1 MRENVM
7 NGWRFTCVALGCL
20 ITLCACAVGP
30 DYKGPSST
38 ISHAA
43 QPPAFRRVGTVKT
56 DESQPPAA
64 RWWLALNDAELTHL
78 IETAFQNSPNVRAA
92 QSRLR
97 QARAAL
103 REQQRKEL
111 PTSSAAAVYL
121 RARTPALGS
130 LAGQNQS
137 DNTDSGSAGHSTL
150 SLYDVGFDATWELD
164 IFGGT
169 RRAIEAARAQA
180 QASQA
185 DLDDLHVSMAAEVAQ
200 TYIALR
206 DQQQRLA
213 LSRRSAEAESQ
224 ILDFTQQ
231 RRARGAASEADLEKL
246 HVQLE
251 TTRGTL
257 IPLQAQIEASLNSLA
272 VLTGAEPGAL
282 DTELAA
288 AGPLP
293 EVPAAVAIGDPTSML
308 RRRPDIRAAERALA
322 SANAKIGTEVAN
334 YFPKVNFLG
343 DIGWGSSGSHGLL
356 DSRNLTLVAAP
367 ILQWNVLD
375 FGRTRARIVQAEGAR
390 DEDAAKYEMTV
401 LSALEDAETSLSRFG
416 RQRDSVLSLA
426 RISTSAGRSYA
437 LTEQRYKAGVA
448 SMIDLLDSERTRLD
462 AQQNEIQGRAQL
474 VQHYASLQ
482 KSLGLGWE

>member
-1 MRENVM
+1 MRGDVM
-7 NGWRFTCVALGCL
+7 NGWGFTSVALGCL
-20 ITLCACAVGP
+20 SMLSACAVGP
-30 DYKGPSST
+30 DYKGPSSA
-38 ISHAA
+38 ISHAT
-43 QPPAFRRVGTVKT
+43 QPPAFRRVGTVTT

-64 RWWLALNDAELTHL
+64 RWWLALNDAELSHL

-97 QARAAL
+97 QARAAF

-111 PTSSAAAVYL
+111 PTSSATAVYL
-121 RARTPALGS
+121 RARTPPLGS
-130 LAGQNQS
+130 LTGGDQ
-137 DNTDSGSAGHSTL
+137 DGGGHSTL
-150 SLYDVGFDATWELD
+150 SFYDVGFDATWELD

-185 DLDDLHVSMAAEVAQ
+185 DLDDLHVSLAAEVAQ
-200 TYIALR
+200 TYIELR

-213 LSRRSAEAESQ
+213 LSKRSAEIESQ

-257 IPLQAQIEASLNSLA
+257 IPLQAQIEASLNSVA

-293 EVPAAVAIGDPTSML
+293 EVPAAVAIGDPASML

-322 SANAKIGTEVAN
+322 SSNAKIGSEVAN

-343 DIGWGSSGSHGLL
+343 DIGWGSTAGHGLL
-356 DSRNLTLVAAP
+356 DSSNLTLVAAP

-426 RISTSAGRSYA
+426 RIATSAGRSYS
-437 LTEQRYKAGVA
+437 LTEQRYEAGVA

-474 VQHYASLQ
+474 VQNYASLQ

>member
-1 MRENVM
+1 MHGKAM
-7 NGWRFTCVALGCL
+7 NASRFIAMGCL
-20 ITLCACAVGP
+20 AVLSACAVGP
-30 DYKGPSST
+30 DYKGPAPST
-38 ISHAA
+38 SHAQ
-43 QPPAFRRVGTVKT
+43 QPQAFRRVGTVKT
-56 DESQPPAA
+56 DDSQPPAA

-78 IETAFQNSPNVRAA
+78 IDTAFQNSPNVRAA

-103 REQQRKEL
+103 REQQKKEL
-111 PTSSAAAVYL
+111 PSSSATAAYL
-121 RARTPALGS
+121 KARLPDIGS
-130 LAGQNQS
+130 LTGS
-137 DNTDSGSAGHSTL
+137 SDSGGGGHSTIDF
-150 SLYDVGFDATWELD
+150 YNVGFDATWELD
-164 IFGGT
+164 IFGGQ

-200 TYIALR
+200 AYIELR
-206 DQQQRLA
+206 DQQQRLV
-213 LSRRSAEAESQ
+213 LSKRAAEIESQ
-224 ILDFTQQ
+224 ILDFTEQ
-231 RRARGAASEADLEKL
+231 RRARGTASEADLERL
-246 HVQLE
+246 RVQLE

-282 DTELAA
+282 DGELSTI
-288 AGPLP
+288 GVLP
-293 EVPAAVAIGDPTSML
+293 EVPASVSIGDPSAML

-322 SANAKIGTEVAN
+322 SSNAKIGSEVAN
-334 YFPKVNFLG
+334 YFPKINFLG
-343 DIGWGSSGSHGLL
+343 DIGWGSTDNRGLF

-401 LSALEDAETSLSRFG
+401 LSALQDAETSLSRFG

-426 RISTSAGRSYA
+426 RISTSAERSYT
-437 LTEQRYKAGVA
+437 LTEQRYEAGVA
-448 SMIDLLDSERTRLD
+448 SLIDLLDSERTRLD

-474 VQHYASLQ
+474 VQDYASLQ
-482 KSLGLGWE
+482 KSLGLGWEY

>member
-1 MRENVM
+1 MKRHIV
-7 NGWRFTCVALGCL
+7 VIGCL
-20 ITLCACAVGP
+20 SVLSACSVGP
-30 DYKGPSST
+30 DYKGPSS
-38 ISHAA
+38 SHS
-43 QPPAFRRVGTVKT
+43 PASFRRVGTIPT
-56 DESQPPAA
+56 DSAQPPAA
-64 RWWLALNDAELTHL
+64 HWWTPLNDPELTHL

-92 QSRLR
+92 QARLR
-97 QARAAL
+97 QARAVI

-111 PTSSAAAVYL
+111 PSSSATAAYL
-121 RARTPALGS
+121 KARTPDLGS
-130 LAGQNQS
+130 LTGN
-137 DNTDSGSAGHSTL
+137 DSNGGGGHSTL

-169 RRAIEAARAQA
+169 RRSIEAARAQA

-185 DLDDLHVSMAAEVAQ
+185 DLDDLHVSLAAEVAQ
-200 TYIALR
+200 TYIELR

-213 LSRRSAEAESQ
+213 LSKRSAEIESQ
-224 ILDFTQQ
+224 ILDFTRQ
-231 RRARGAASEADLEKL
+231 RRARGAASDADLEKL
-246 HVQLE
+246 IVQLE

-282 DTELAA
+282 DAELEEIRNI
-288 AGPLP
+288 P
-293 EVPAAVAIGDPTSML
+293 EVPAAVAIGDPASML

-322 SANAKIGTEVAN
+322 AANAKIGTEVAN

-343 DIGWGSSGSHGLL
+343 AIGWGSTDTRGMFDSG
-356 DSRNLTLVAAP
+356 NLTLVAAP
-367 ILQWNVLD
+367 YLQWNVLD

-390 DEDAAKYEMTV
+390 DEDAARYEQTV

-416 RQRDSVLSLA
+416 RQRDSVVSLL
-426 RISTSAGRSYA
+426 RIRTSAERSYS

-448 SMIDLLDSERTRLD
+448 SLIDLLDSERTRLE

-474 VQHYASLQ
+474 VQNYASLQ

>member
-1 MRENVM
+1 MAGNDM
-7 NGWRFTCVALGCL
+7 KRFTGVVIGCL
-20 ITLCACAVGP
+20 GALSACAVGP
-30 DYKGPSST
+30 DYKGPSSS
-38 ISHAA
+38 ISHAE
-43 QPPAFRRVGTVKT
+43 QPPAFRRVGTLPT
-56 DESQPPAA
+56 QAAQPPAA
-64 RWWLALNDAELTHL
+64 QWWLALNDPELTHL
-78 IETAFQNSPNVRAA
+78 IETAFKNSPNVRAA

-103 REQQRKEL
+103 REQRGKEL
-111 PTSSAAAVYL
+111 PTSSANAAYL
-121 RARTPALGS
+121 KARTPDLNGGS
-130 LAGQNQS
+130 
-137 DNTDSGSAGHSTL
+137 GHSTFNF
-150 SLYDVGFDATWELD
+150 YNVGFDASWELD

-180 QASQA
+180 DASQA
-185 DLDDLHVSMAAEVAQ
+185 DLDDLHVSLAAEVAQ
-200 TYIALR
+200 TYIELR
-206 DQQQRLA
+206 DQQQRME
-213 LSRRSAEAESQ
+213 LSRRSAEVESR
-224 ILDFTQQ
+224 ILDFTRQ
-231 RRARGAASEADLEKL
+231 RRARGTASDADIEKL
-246 HVQLE
+246 VVQLE

-282 DTELAA
+282 DSQLSQSGAI
-288 AGPLP
+288 PQ
-293 EVPAAVAIGDPTSML
+293 VPATVAVGDPASML

-322 SANAKIGTEVAN
+322 ASNARIGTEVAN

-343 DIGWGSSGSHGLL
+343 DIGWGSADRGGLF

-367 ILQWNVLD
+367 YLQWNLLD

-390 DEDAAKYEMTV
+390 DEDAAKYEQAV

-416 RQRDSVLSLA
+416 RQRDSVVSLL
-426 RISTSAGRSYA
+426 RITTSAERSYS

-448 SMIDLLDSERTRLD
+448 SMIDLLDSERTRLE

-474 VQHYASLQ
+474 VQNYASLQ

>member
-1 MRENVM
+1 MDM
-7 NGWRFTCVALGCL
+7 KRFTGVVIGYLGVL
-20 ITLCACAVGP
+20 SACAVGP
-30 DYKGPSST
+30 DYKGPSPS
-38 ISHAA
+38 ISHAG
-43 QPPAFRRVGTVKT
+43 QPPAFRRVGTIPT
-56 DESQPPAA
+56 QAAQPPAA
-64 RWWLALNDAELTHL
+64 RWWVALNDPELTRL
-78 IETAFQNSPNVRAA
+78 IETAFKNSPNVRAA

-111 PTSSAAAVYL
+111 PTSSATAVYL
-121 RARTPALGS
+121 KARTPDLGS
-130 LAGQNQS
+130 LTGS
-137 DNTDSGSAGHSTL
+137 DSGGGNGHSTL
-150 SLYDVGFDATWELD
+150 SFYDVGFDATWELD

-169 RRAIEAARAQA
+169 RRTIEAARAQA
-180 QASQA
+180 DASRA
-185 DLDDLHVSMAAEVAQ
+185 DLDDLHVSLAAEVAQ
-200 TYIALR
+200 AYIELR

-213 LSRRSAEAESQ
+213 LSGRSAEIESQ
-224 ILDFTQQ
+224 ILDFTRQ
-231 RRARGAASEADLEKL
+231 RRARGAASDADIEKL
-246 HVQLE
+246 IVQLE

-282 DTELAA
+282 DTELSTTGAI
-288 AGPLP
+288 PQ
-293 EVPAAVAIGDPTSML
+293 VPAAVAIGDPASML

-322 SANAKIGTEVAN
+322 AANARIGTEVAN

-343 DIGWGSSGSHGLL
+343 DIGWGSTDRGGLF

-367 ILQWNVLD
+367 YLQWNVLD
-375 FGRTRARIVQAEGAR
+375 FGRTRARIVQAQGAR
-390 DEDAAKYEMTV
+390 DEDAAKYEQTV

-416 RQRDSVLSLA
+416 RQRDSVVSLL
-426 RISTSAGRSYA
+426 RISTSAEHSYS

-474 VQHYASLQ
+474 VQTYASLQ